1 MGYNKALIHKFKIRR
16 LQAIYILYW
25 LLLSYIL
32 AALVFWFMALN
43 RQNVQLSKYRL
54 DMIDVDD
61 ESHEEKQHIIE
72 ISKDSKTAQY
82 IGEGIAFLLLII
94 TGAVFVFR
102 AINRQF
108 TLSQQQQNFMMA
120 ITHELKTPIAITKLN
135 LETLLKRNLN
145 EEQRQKLI
153 NITIQE
159 ANRLNALC
167 NNMLLT
173 SQIELGGY
181 NIVMEKIDFA
191 RLVKECVHDFVIR
204 FPQRTIETRLPPEAY
219 ITGDLL
225 LLTLAVNNLLDNA
238 IKYSGKE
245 DIVLLKMLHT
255 ARGVQLQVIDEGPG
269 IPPADKEK
277 IFEKYYRGNMRQ
289 QKGTG
294 LGLYLTRKI
303 VQEHKGSIRMTDNN
317 PRGSIFTITLN
328 GQKNLLTSN

>member
-1 MGYNKALIHKFKIRR
+1 MDYNKALKNKFKIKR
-16 LQAIYILYW
+16 LQTIYILYW

-32 AALVFWFMALN
+32 AALIFWFIALN
-43 RQNVQLSKYRL
+43 RQNIQLSRYRL

-61 ESHEEKQHIIE
+61 PLHEQKQHKIE
-72 ISKDSKTAQY
+72 ISKNRKTTQY

-120 ITHELKTPIAITKLN
+120 ITHELKTPIAVTKLN
-135 LETLLKRNLN
+135 LETLLKRSLSD
-145 EEQRQKLI
+145 EQRQKLI
-153 NITIQE
+153 TTTIQE

-181 NIVMEKIDFA
+181 NIVKEKIDLA
-191 RLVKECVHDFVIR
+191 KLVNECAHDFILR
-204 FPQRTIETRLPPEAY
+204 FPHRRIETHLSEEIY

-245 DIVLLKMLHT
+245 GIVLLKMFT
-255 ARGVQLQVIDEGPG
+255 TGKGIQLQVIDEGPG
-269 IPPADKEK
+269 IPPGDKEK

-289 QKGTG
+289 KKGTG

-303 VQEHKGSIRMTDNN
+303 VQEHNGSIKMKNN
-317 PRGSIFTITLN
+317 FPHGSIFEITIKEE
-328 GQKNLLTSN
+328 KNY